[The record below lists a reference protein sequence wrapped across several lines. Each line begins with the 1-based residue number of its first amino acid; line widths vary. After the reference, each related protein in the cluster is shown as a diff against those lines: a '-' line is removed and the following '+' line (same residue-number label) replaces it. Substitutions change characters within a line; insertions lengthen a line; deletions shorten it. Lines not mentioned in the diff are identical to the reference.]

1 MSLDSFSGR
10 APRPRSDFEIALL
23 DVEVGFTGRS
33 SEEGTDKDIILSYL
47 ALAVGSIWFVLQFSS
62 HYSMD
67 LSERVSSSDR
77 LLYSIGTSFFQ
88 SFLIWILTLTIL
100 KRT

>member
-1 MSLDSFSGR
+1 
-10 APRPRSDFEIALL
+10 
-23 DVEVGFTGRS
+23 
-33 SEEGTDKDIILSYL
+33 
-47 ALAVGSIWFVLQFSS
+47 
-62 HYSMD
+62 MD

-100 KRT
+100 KRTFLRTPSIALLGVGSAMAVYYVVELSLDIALLTMRWDIIWANRVLTLLGRG